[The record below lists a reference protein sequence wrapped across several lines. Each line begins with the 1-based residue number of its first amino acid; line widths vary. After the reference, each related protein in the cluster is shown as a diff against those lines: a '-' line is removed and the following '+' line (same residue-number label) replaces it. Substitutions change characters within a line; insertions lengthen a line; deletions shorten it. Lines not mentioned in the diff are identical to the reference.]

1 MEGGRCRRAN
11 CLPRLPP
18 ISRSVCRLSLA
29 NKLTDNGSR
38 QCTYLPLDICC
49 PLCSKGAEEPGQ
61 HDNDYDDDGDDDDD
75 HNVIDDD
82 VDGDFL
88 PQAEEH
94 C

>member
-1 MEGGRCRRAN
+1 MEGGRVGVPTVYHACSQSLSLSA
-11 CLPRLPP
+11 RL
-18 ISRSVCRLSLA
+18 CLA

-49 PLCSKGAEEPGQ
+49 PLCSRGAEEPGQ
-61 HDNDYDDDGDDDDD
+61 HNNDDDDDD

-82 VDGDFL
+82 VDGDCL